1 MIMTYIT
8 PKVDLLD
15 LRVEGQVMLTQSD
28 FDEKNNT
35 EHLEWDDAVEL

>member
-1 MIMTYIT
+1 MIMNYTT
-8 PKVDLLD
+8 PQIDLLD
-15 LRVEGQVMLTQSD
+15 LKVEGQIMLTQSE

>member
-1 MIMTYIT
+1 MTYIT